1 MKFTI
6 DELYRIYLTEAV
18 RSVLN
23 YNDMLYMHIHG
34 DNIVINNNSENAYR
48 NLKVDSLNRIA
59 LSSEVVLFKL
69 VLNAGDEFE
78 GELDNN
84 SLIIPMSDK
93 RDEVEIKYIRRT
105 DEYNR
110 IVFPEYFKQF
120 INARKNSQVEFTK
133 CNDGFIISCG
143 NTGNFFGL
151 DDINRVVVPAEIAKS
166 GQVQIK
172 YDNNKIIVS
181 AA

>member
-6 DELYRIYLTEAV
+6 DELYRVYLTKEVCSA
-18 RSVLN
+18 LN
-23 YNDMLYMHIHG
+23 YKDMLYMHIQG
-34 DNIVINNNSENAYR
+34 DNIVINSNPENTYR
-48 NLKVDSLNRIA
+48 KLKIDSLNRVA

-78 GELDNN
+78 GELKND

-120 INARKNSQVEFTK
+120 INAQEGSQVRFTK
-133 CNDGFIISCG
+133 CDDGFIVSRD
-143 NTGNFFGL
+143 NTGSFFAL
-151 DDINRVVVPAEIAKS
+151 DAVNRVVVPAEIAKS
-166 GQVQIK
+166 GQVKIK
-172 YDNNKIIVS
+172 YDDNKIIVS